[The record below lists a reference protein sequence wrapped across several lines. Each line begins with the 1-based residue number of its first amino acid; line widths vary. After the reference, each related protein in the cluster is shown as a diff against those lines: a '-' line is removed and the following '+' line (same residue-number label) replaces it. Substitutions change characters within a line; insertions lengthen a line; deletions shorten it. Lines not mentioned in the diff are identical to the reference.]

1 MKIAIVGGGIIGLS
15 CAIEA
20 AERGLEVCL
29 FEKRTLGA
37 GATGAGT
44 GLLVHHGVNAFKS
57 HFRRF
62 VVRSVCEVW
71 PEWIK
76 RMEQISGIGSSY
88 SQGST
93 FLAAPH
99 AEHSILL
106 ASMEREFCNNVEEL
120 KFSDL
125 KWDWLKESSQ
135 ENHFFYKYHN
145 ESWVDNEKLL
155 SCLKKAAQNLGVQI
169 YENEEVNDINY
180 SEPIQI
186 TTSKGPYSFDKII
199 LSTGHQMLELLKGVG
214 WEATAVPVRGQ
225 ALHINPLPGL
235 ESVFQYGD
243 LFHLVSRGGQK
254 VALGATTDV
263 GDSSEIP
270 TQESSEFLESRFK
283 TIIKPEFYKFKDHW
297 AGIRMRS
304 RDREPWIG
312 PVNDSE
318 SVWVCGGFYKNGL
331 AMAPLAAQS
340 TIARLLG
347 QKSWISSDE
356 FNPLRSKGLKVR
368 KPREV

>member
-20 AERGLEVCL
+20 AENGVNVTL
-29 FEKRTLGA
+29 FEEKKLGA

-44 GLLVHHGVNAFKS
+44 GLLVHHGINAFKS

-62 VVRSVCEVW
+62 VVRSICEVW
-71 PEWIK
+71 PNWIN
-76 RMEQISGIGSSY
+76 RMECLSGSPTSY
-88 SQGST
+88 STGST
-93 FLAAPH
+93 FLAVSAE
-99 AEHSILL
+99 EHSVHL

-125 KWDWLKESSQ
+125 NWEWLKESSQ
-135 ENHFFYKYHN
+135 DDHYFYKYHD
-145 ESWVDNEKLL
+145 ESWINNEILL
-155 SCLKKAAQNLGVQI
+155 ECLKKAAQNLGVKI
-169 YENEEVNDINY
+169 CENEKVEKITY
-180 SEPIQI
+180 SEPVEVL
-186 TTSKGPYSFDKII
+186 TSKGSCSFDKII
-199 LSTGHQMLELLKGVG
+199 LSTGHQMLNLLKGIG

-235 ESVFQYGD
+235 DTVFQYGD
-243 LFHLVSRGGQK
+243 LFHLVARGEGK
-254 VALGATTDV
+254 IALGATTDV

-270 TQESSEFLESRFK
+270 TRASSEFLETRFK
-283 TIIKPEFYKFKDHW
+283 TIIKPEYYEFRDHW

-312 PVNDSE
+312 PINESE
-318 SVWVCGGFYKNGL
+318 NVWVCGGFYKNGL

-340 TIARLLG
+340 IIARILG
-347 QKSWISSDE
+347 QRAWVSSEE
-356 FNPLRSKGLKVR
+356 FNPLRPKGLKIR
-368 KPREV
+368 KPRED